1 MNYRIVFHTIG
12 NLLKVEAGLLLIPI
26 FVSLIY
32 KENNL
37 LAFSIPLMIS
47 AIIGLLLTIRKK
59 EKQTIYA
66 KEGLAIV
73 GLSWIIMSLIGALP
87 FIISGSIPNFV
98 DAIFES
104 VSGFSTTGASI
115 LNDVESLSK
124 GILFWRIFTHW
135 IGGMG
140 VLVFI
145 LAILPKSEGRGIH
158 IMKAESP
165 GPSVDKL
172 VSKVKITAIILYSIY
187 IALTLLEIII
197 LLILKMPLYDSIVHS
212 LATAGTGGFSIYNDS
227 IAHYNSLGIEITLSI
242 FMIVFGINF
251 TLYYLILIGK
261 FRQAIKSEELR
272 WYLGIVI
279 VSITLITL
287 NTYINNVFNT
297 VGEALRYSTFSVSST
312 ISTTGFITSDY
323 NLWPS
328 FSKWIIIILMFI
340 GASAG
345 STAGGMKI
353 SRLIIYVKSVGKEI
367 KYSLHPRLA
376 STINID
382 NKPIDSATLKGTG
395 AYLMAYILIL
405 IFGTLIISLDN
416 FSFATNFT
424 AVLSCLN
431 NVGPGLE
438 LVGPTGN
445 YSLFSDTSKI
455 LLSLIML
462 AGRLE
467 IYPILILFSPKMW
480 KRF

>member
-212 LATAGTGGFSIYNDS
+212 LATAGTGGFS
-227 IAHYNSLGIEITLSI
+227 
-242 FMIVFGINF
+242 
-251 TLYYLILIGK
+251 
-261 FRQAIKSEELR
+261 
-272 WYLGIVI
+272 
-279 VSITLITL
+279 
-287 NTYINNVFNT
+287 
-297 VGEALRYSTFSVSST
+297 
-312 ISTTGFITSDY
+312 
-323 NLWPS
+323 
-328 FSKWIIIILMFI
+328 
-340 GASAG
+340 
-345 STAGGMKI
+345 
-353 SRLIIYVKSVGKEI
+353 
-367 KYSLHPRLA
+367 
-376 STINID
+376 
-382 NKPIDSATLKGTG
+382 
-395 AYLMAYILIL
+395 
-405 IFGTLIISLDN
+405 
-416 FSFATNFT
+416 
-424 AVLSCLN
+424 
-431 NVGPGLE
+431 
-438 LVGPTGN
+438 
-445 YSLFSDTSKI
+445 
-455 LLSLIML
+455 
-462 AGRLE
+462 
-467 IYPILILFSPKMW
+467 
-480 KRF
+480 